1 MHALQELSDA
11 AAVLAE
17 GSLVGPLDRQRRL
30 RWAERLQVTQSSLPT
45 QVSTCPLAFQCEAG
59 ASYRPRVCSASE
71 QHKALCSLYLPLTS
85 AHCEAAFTSAARR
98 QSYPLT
104 TLPSIP
110 GYAGTQLLTV
120 RYSHHHYAPSI
131 ALTCASDCTDTHL
144 RLH

>member
-71 QHKALCSLYLPLTS
+71 QHKALCSLFLPLTS
-85 AHCEAAFTSAARR
+85 AHCEGAFTSAARR
-98 QSYPLT
+98 PVDNTVIHAWLCRDTIADCPLFT
-104 TLPSIP
+104 PPL
-110 GYAGTQLLTV
+110 
-120 RYSHHHYAPSI
+120 R
-131 ALTCASDCTDTHL
+131 ALNCTDICL